1 MPRAYNAAFVQVAL
15 KLLGQHAEPQHVNYL
30 LSRAPRKSLGDL
42 SLDQIITAIMGT
54 DVRLALPLQ
63 TVEKLKEVSPG
74 CLLFPPPWP
83 EIGLTLALIVSADV
97 RRV

>member
-1 MPRAYNAAFVQVAL
+1 VPRAYNTTFVQVAL

-74 CLLFPPPWP
+74 CLLSPPPRP
-83 EIGLTLALIVSADV
+83 DIGLTLALIVSADV